1 MHDIDVA
8 NLSIARAARALRDR
22 EFSPLELTDAYL
34 RRIEQ
39 LNPTVNAYI
48 TITAE
53 RARDD
58 ARRATEEFAAGKVRG
73 PLHGIPI
80 AHKDLYETAGIRTTG
95 GAKIHVN
102 HIPQVPI
109 AR

>member
-1 MHDIDVA
+1 MPP
-8 NLSIARAARALRDR
+8 ARCATGQ
-22 EFSPLELTDAYL
+22 FSPLELTDAYL

-39 LNPTVNAYI
+39 LNPTVNAYV
-48 TITAE
+48 TVTAE

-58 ARRATEEFAAGKVRG
+58 AQRATEEFAAGKVRG

-95 GAKIHVN
+95 WRENPCQSHTRG
-102 HIPQVPI
+102 PI